1 MMVREL
7 RKRVKRNNM
16 AYIQNNS
23 PFKTINFNKLKK
35 KIQASKFGQSKLG
48 QAAANVSG
56 KIGDVQKKFVDKKR
70 ELGLDTSKY
79 DATVEKEETKKE
91 ETSTPKVDDFSAES
105 LVKTPVGPRVDDLL
119 PGTPVLKRVT
129 RRTYGTR
136 RKRK

>member
-35 KIQASKFGQSKLG
+35 TIQASKFGQSKLG

-56 KIGDVQKKFVDKKR
+56 KIGNVQKRFVDKKK
-70 ELGLDTSKY
+70 ELGLDTSRY

-91 ETSTPKVDDFSAES
+91 ETSTPKVHDFSADS